1 MEPRA
6 DATPLYLA
14 ATVDLQRAVDWLA
27 ETNAQRPAPERVVMA
42 ALFLRA
48 VVTALRDVP
57 ELNGPWAMGHTGGQ
71 TAHCGPVH
79 LAVAVGRRAGG
90 LATVVLP
97 DADRLALADLMRRF
111 REGVALVRRGGTPA
125 DVAQAT
131 FTVTSLGEQ
140 GVQAVFP
147 SIVPPQVAGVGFG
160 RVTEQPSAVA
170 GAIVCSP
177 VVTATLAAD
186 QRVTDSQRGARF
198 LALLDERLQR
208 PEAL

>member
-14 ATVDLQRAVDWLA
+14 AAVDLQRAVDWLA
-27 ETNAQRPAPERVVMA
+27 DTNARRPAPERLVMP

-57 ELNGPWAMGHTGGQ
+57 ELNAPWATDDQTGQ
-71 TAHCGPVH
+71 RRPVH

-90 LATVVLP
+90 LATVILP
-97 DADRLALADLMRRF
+97 DADRLALADLMRTF
-111 REGVALVRRGGTPA
+111 REAVALVRGGRTPGEL
-125 DVAQAT
+125 AQAT
-131 FTVTSLGEQ
+131 FTVTSLGDQ

-160 RVTEQPSAVA
+160 RVTEQPAAVA

-198 LALLDERLQR
+198 LALLDERLQH

>member
-6 DATPLYLA
+6 DPTPLYLA

-27 ETNAQRPAPERVVMA
+27 DTNAQRPAPERLLLA

-48 VVTALRDVP
+48 VITALRDVP
-57 ELNGPWAMGHTGGQ
+57 ELNRPWAPGARPCPDG
-71 TAHCGPVH
+71 GPVH
-79 LAVAVGRRAGG
+79 LAVAVGHRAGG
-90 LATVVLP
+90 LATVVVP
-97 DADRLALADLMRRF
+97 EADRLDLDALMRTF
-111 REGVALVRRGGTPA
+111 REGVARLRRGETQPNA
-125 DVAQAT
+125 PRAT
-131 FTVTSLGEQ
+131 FTVTSLGDQ
-140 GVQAVFP
+140 GAQAVFP

-186 QRVTDSQRGARF
+186 QRVTDSHRGSRF
-198 LALLDERLQR
+198 LALLDDRLQH

>member
-14 ATVDLQRAVDWLA
+14 AAVDLQRAVDWLA
-27 ETNAQRPAPERVVMA
+27 DTNARRPAPERLVMP

-57 ELNGPWAMGHTGGQ
+57 ELNGPWATGDQTGQ
-71 TAHCGPVH
+71 RRPVH
-79 LAVAVGRRAGG
+79 LAVAVGRRAGD
-90 LATVVLP
+90 LATVILP
-97 DADRLALADLMRRF
+97 DADRLALADLMRTF
-111 REGVALVRRGGTPA
+111 RQAVALVRGGRTPGEL
-125 DVAQAT
+125 AQAT
-131 FTVTSLGEQ
+131 FTVTSLGDQ

-198 LALLDERLQR
+198 LALLDERLQH

>member
-1 MEPRA
+1 
-6 DATPLYLA
+6 
-14 ATVDLQRAVDWLA
+14 
-27 ETNAQRPAPERVVMA
+27 
-42 ALFLRA
+42 
-48 VVTALRDVP
+48 
-57 ELNGPWAMGHTGGQ
+57 
-71 TAHCGPVH
+71 
-79 LAVAVGRRAGG
+79 
-90 LATVVLP
+90 
-97 DADRLALADLMRRF
+97 MRTF
-111 REGVALVRRGGTPA
+111 REAVALVRGGGTPGEL
-125 DVAQAT
+125 AQGT
-131 FTVTSLGEQ
+131 FTVTSLGDQ

-198 LALLDERLQR
+198 LALLDERLQH

>member
-6 DATPLYLA
+6 DPTPLYLA
-14 ATVDLQRAVDWLA
+14 ADIDLQRAVDWLA
-27 ETNAQRPAPERVVMA
+27 DTNARRAAPRRLLMG

-57 ELNGPWAMGHTGGQ
+57 ELNGVGGTGGG
-71 TAHCGPVH
+71 AGDGVVH
-79 LAVAVGRRAGG
+79 LAASVGRRAGA
-90 LATVVLP
+90 LVTVVLP
-97 DADRLALADLMRRF
+97 DAQRADLDALMRMF
-111 REGVALVRRGGTPA
+111 RERVAQVRRGRPPLDA
-125 DVAQAT
+125 AQAT
-131 FTVTSLGEQ
+131 FTVTSLGDQ
-140 GVQAVFP
+140 SVQAVFP

-198 LALLDERLQR
+198 LALLDERLQQ
-208 PEAL
+208 PETL

>member
-1 MEPRA
+1 MKPRA

-14 ATVDLQRAVDWLA
+14 ATIDLQSAVEWLA
-27 ETNAQRPAPERVVMA
+27 DTNAQRSASEPLLMA

-48 VVTALRDVP
+48 VVTTLRDVP
-57 ELNGPWAMGHTGGQ
+57 ELNGGG
-71 TAHCGPVH
+71 TAELGPVH
-79 LAVAVGRRAGG
+79 LALTGGRRPAGV
-90 LATVVLP
+90 ATVVLP
-97 DADRLALADLMRRF
+97 DAQTLALDDLMRMVRD
-111 REGVALVRRGGTPA
+111 RVARARRGESPL
-125 DVAQAT
+125 DIVPPT
-131 FTVTSLGEQ
+131 FTVTSLGDQ

-160 RVTEQPSAVA
+160 RVTEQPSAIG

-186 QRVTDSQRGARF
+186 QRVTDSHRAARF
-198 LALLDERLQR
+198 LALLDGRLQH

>member
-14 ATVDLQRAVDWLA
+14 AAVDLQRAVDWLA
-27 ETNAQRPAPERVVMA
+27 DTNARRPAPERLVMP

-57 ELNGPWAMGHTGGQ
+57 ELNAPWATDDQTGQ
-71 TAHCGPVH
+71 RRPVH
-79 LAVAVGRRAGG
+79 LGVAVGRRAGG
-90 LATVVLP
+90 LA
-97 DADRLALADLMRRF
+97 DLMRTF
-111 REGVALVRRGGTPA
+111 REAVALVRGGRTPGEL
-125 DVAQAT
+125 AQAT
-131 FTVTSLGEQ
+131 FTVTSLGDQ

-160 RVTEQPSAVA
+160 RVTEQPAAVA

-198 LALLDERLQR
+198 LALLDERLQH